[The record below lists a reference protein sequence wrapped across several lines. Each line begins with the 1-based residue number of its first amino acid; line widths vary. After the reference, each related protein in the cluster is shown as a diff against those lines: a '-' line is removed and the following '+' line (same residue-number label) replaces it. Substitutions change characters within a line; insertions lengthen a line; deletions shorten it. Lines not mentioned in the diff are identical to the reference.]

1 MKVYFCTSS
10 PTEIP
15 SSIPSDPTI
24 SSKRDER
31 AATSGGV
38 FNIYLLRKVFFFF
51 VFKVKCNL
59 YQALCYK
66 IVLKLKYDTDD
77 DEDND
82 GDDDAYTSF
91 VIMIVLLAWYAF
103 TLNTLTT
110 KFS

>member
-1 MKVYFCTSS
+1 M
-10 PTEIP
+10 
-15 SSIPSDPTI
+15 
-24 SSKRDER
+24 
-31 AATSGGV
+31 
-38 FNIYLLRKVFFFF
+38 
-51 VFKVKCNL
+51 